1 MSPNLGPYAFLP
13 DLVAYVIDSDDA
25 IVAAAQKIPERDYY
39 RDQEISKGSL
49 HRLLV
54 HAMGAQWV
62 WLQRFLGAS
71 LLRIPDHIDFP
82 TRDALAARWPEVHNA
97 LRDFMNI
104 QTLDTLHARLTY
116 TTLQGKS
123 VTAPLGQL
131 LMHVTD
137 HASYHRGQQ
146 NTLLKLAGVK
156 EAPTY
161 LPYYQWSLA
170 HNVDAPSD

>member
-13 DLVAYVIDSDDA
+13 DLVAYVIDADNA
-25 IVAAAQKIPERDYY
+25 VLAAAQEVPEPAYY
-39 RDQEISKGSL
+39 RDHGISKGSL

-62 WLQRFLGAS
+62 WTSRFLGTS
-71 LLRIPDHIDFP
+71 LLKMPDHTDFP
-82 TRDALAARWPEVHNA
+82 TRDSLAARWPEVHNA
-97 LRDFMNI
+97 LRDFINT
-104 QTLDTLHARLTY
+104 QTLDTLHAPLTY

-137 HASYHRGQQ
+137 HASYHRGQE
-146 NTLLKLAGVK
+146 NSLLKLAGGSS
-156 EAPTY
+156 AY
-161 LPYYQWSLA
+161 IPYFQWSLDRA
-170 HNVDAPSD
+170 VMPEKTP